1 MKVGSIVLCA
11 GASSRMKSEKSK
23 MLQNLCGK
31 ALCYFSINN
40 ALSLSS
46 YKPIVVIGHQGL
58 EVQDEL
64 TNFFGDS
71 IEFATQKILDGTAS
85 AVKTGLSKL
94 SDDCESV
101 LVIYGDTPLI
111 TKSSLERL
119 INLQRRSHVPIA
131 MLSTTTDNP
140 SGYGRIIRNFQ
151 EQVTHIIEEKDASL
165 SQKEV
170 KEINPGIY
178 VFDAKFL
185 KENIVKLNNN
195 NATKEYY
202 LTDIIKSY
210 VTSGSGFGPIETLEV
225 PYEEVLGVNDYVQL
239 SLASKIMNNR
249 ILTKHMLQGV
259 NIIDANNT
267 YIDDCV
273 SIAHDV
279 TIYPNTSLRGATH
292 IAAGVVIEN
301 GSIISDS
308 IIEAKA
314 HIYAYSIIE
323 QAHVGTNSQ
332 VGPFARLRP
341 QTHLESF
348 VKVGNFVEVKKSK
361 IKENSKV
368 NHLAYIGN
376 TEIGKNCNIGAG
388 VVTCNFD
395 GQNKHATTILDN
407 SFVGSNAT
415 LIAPLIVGKNSY
427 IAGGSTVTHE
437 VPSESL
443 AFGRARQV
451 IKPLKKPKKTN
462 SQIKEIDI

>member
-23 MLQNLCGK
+23 MLQTLSGK
-31 ALCYFSINN
+31 PLCYFSINN
-40 ALSLSS
+40 ALSLSD
-46 YKPIVVIGHQGL
+46 YQPIVVIGHQGQ
-58 EVQDEL
+58 EVQNEL
-64 TNFFGDS
+64 TNFFGKNID
-71 IEFATQKILDGTAS
+71 FATQKVLDGTAS

-94 SDDCESV
+94 ANDCESV
-101 LVIYGDTPLI
+101 LVIYGDTPLL
-111 TKSSLERL
+111 TKNSLERL
-119 INLQRRSHVPIA
+119 INLQKRSHVPIA
-131 MLSTTTDNP
+131 MLSTTTDTP
-140 SGYGRIIRNFQ
+140 SGYGRIIRNQQ

-185 KENIVKLNNN
+185 KETIVNLNNN
-195 NATKEYY
+195 NASKEYY

-210 VTSGSGFGPIETLEV
+210 VSSGSGFGPIETLDV

-267 YIDDCV
+267 YIEDSV
-273 SIAHDV
+273 RIASDV
-279 TIYPNTSLRGATH
+279 TIYPNTHLRGATH

-308 IIEAKA
+308 SIEAKA
-314 HIYAYSIIE
+314 HIYAYSVLE
-323 QAHVGTNSQ
+323 QAHIGTNSQ

-348 VKVGNFVEVKKSK
+348 VKIGNFVEVKKSI

-368 NHLAYIGN
+368 NHLAYIGDS
-376 TEIGKNCNIGAG
+376 EIGKSCNIGAG

-395 GQNKHATTILDN
+395 GQNKHTTTILDN

-415 LIAPLIVGKNSY
+415 LIAPLIIGKNSY
-427 IAGGSTVTHE
+427 IAGGSTITHE
-437 VPSESL
+437 VPTESL